1 MRIGIPVT
9 SGRLSP
15 HFGHCEEFALI
26 DIDETK
32 REILSKELI
41 PSPPHQPG
49 MLPGWLAEQGATVV
63 IAGGMGSRAVDMF
76 RQNRIE
82 VILGAPTDNPEKVAL
97 DYVRGA
103 LVTGDNACDHSHDHA
118 CDHH

>member
-49 MLPGWLAEQGATVV
+49 MLPGWLA
-63 IAGGMGSRAVDMF
+63 D
-76 RQNRIE
+76 
-82 VILGAPTDNPEKVAL
+82 DPEKVAL